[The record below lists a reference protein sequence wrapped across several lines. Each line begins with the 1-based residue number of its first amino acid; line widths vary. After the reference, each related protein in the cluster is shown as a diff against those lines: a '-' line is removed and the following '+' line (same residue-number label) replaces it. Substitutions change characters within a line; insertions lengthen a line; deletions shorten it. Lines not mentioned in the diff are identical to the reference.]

1 MMAALAAEGNA
12 ATFTLDLAKDLFS
25 SMTRKPPEVAA
36 AQSDGSLTVA
46 ATASALT
53 LRSRVLSGSMIMLV
67 SSGIVGVTNFVYNLL
82 IARTLGAVEFGHA
95 AVVYTSLLLLSC
107 FTLSFQMV
115 CSKFVA
121 QNHSMAGKAA
131 IYARLRRRAWIVSTA
146 LAALIVVASGP
157 LSDYLNLPSRSYML
171 LIGLASAFYV
181 PLGVRRG
188 LMQGLYQ
195 FRRLATNFVIE
206 VMVKTFGAFLL
217 LALGMGVLGVVI
229 GMASSV
235 IVAELIAT
243 PAAEIR
249 IRPKFGLEPSFRE
262 GLHAAVFFIGQV
274 LINNVDIVMVKHFF
288 VGPESGLYAVVSL
301 VGRIVFILCWS
312 VVSSMFPIS
321 AGSRTNVRGG
331 KVVLSTAVGLVFMVT
346 SVSLLGIEIA
356 PHGLWK
362 TIFGAGF
369 NLGGSNPYTS
379 LLLLYAAA
387 TGVYSFSVVLMMYE
401 MSRRIANTAWLQ
413 LATSGAVV
421 VGIYL
426 FHRNLHQ
433 VIVVQLVLMTAL
445 LAAVAL
451 PLLLRKTNPAL
462 SCFAGVRK
470 LRRLTEDEVI
480 SEFLKNEFYERE
492 YDGLRSKLLELVY
505 SPDVEDPRE
514 NTLRRAL
521 LFRRR
526 GRMWQELP
534 RDTEW
539 WEIELAADDLDRVRV
554 FPRAHWLR
562 LAHGSLYM
570 PDIVERLQQLADD
583 HDDRPFF
590 RKIQILK
597 EKLQR
602 PVPETAVLLI
612 GVSDESPLT
621 VIEGNHRIAAALMV
635 SPDLMA
641 SRFRFLCGFS
651 PRMTQCC
658 WYQTDLG
665 SLWRYGRNRIRDL
678 GRDRDAQLASMLEAP
693 ASSQDAA

>member
-1 MMAALAAEGNA
+1 MNPRPAELA
-12 ATFTLDLAKDLFS
+12 
-25 SMTRKPPEVAA
+25 P
-36 AQSDGSLTVA
+36 AQLSDGSLAVA
-46 ATASALT
+46 ASGSPLA

-67 SSGIVGVTNFVYNLL
+67 SSAIVGVTNFVYNLL
-82 IARTLGAVEFGHA
+82 VARTLGAVDFGHA
-95 AVVYTSLLLLSC
+95 AVVYTALLLLSC

-131 IYARLRRRAWIVSTA
+131 IYASLRRRAWIVGLA
-146 LAALIVVASGP
+146 LALVIVLASAP
-157 LSDYLNLPSRSYML
+157 LTDYLNLPSRSYML
-171 LIGLASAFYV
+171 LIAVASAFYV

-195 FRRLATNFVIE
+195 FRRLATNFIVE

-229 GMASSV
+229 AMASSV
-235 IVAELIAT
+235 MVAELIAR
-243 PAAEIR
+243 PSPELR
-249 IRPKFGLEPSFRE
+249 ILPKLGLEPSFRE

-321 AGSRTNVRGG
+321 AGSRANVRGG
-331 KVVLSTAVGLVFMVT
+331 KVVLSTAFGLVFIVT
-346 SVSLLGIEIA
+346 AVALLGISLA
-356 PHGLWK
+356 PHSLWK
-362 TIFGAGF
+362 TIFGTGF
-369 NLGGSNPYTS
+369 YLGGANPYSS
-379 LLLLYAAA
+379 LLFLYAAA
-387 TGVYSFSVVLMMYE
+387 TGIYSFSVVLMMYE

-413 LATSGAVV
+413 LATSAAVV

-426 FHRNLHQ
+426 FHHDLHQ

-445 LAAVAL
+445 LAAVAF
-451 PLLLRKTNPAL
+451 PLLLQRQTNAAL

-492 YDGLRSKLLELVY
+492 YDGLRGKLLDLVY

-526 GRMWQELP
+526 GRMWRELP

-539 WEIELAADDLDRVRV
+539 WEIELTSDDLDRVRV

-570 PDIVERLQQLADD
+570 SDIVERLQQLAEDK
-583 HDDRPFF
+583 DDRPFF
-590 RKIQILK
+590 RKIQILQ

-602 PVPETAVLLI
+602 QVPETSILLI
-612 GVSDESPLT
+612 GVNDESPLT
-621 VIEGNHRIAAALMV
+621 VIEGNHRMAAALMT
-635 SPDLMA
+635 SPALMA
-641 SRFRFLCGFS
+641 SRFRFLCGLS
-651 PRMTQCC
+651 PRMTRCC
-658 WYQTDLG
+658 WYQTDFG
-665 SLWRYGRNRIRDL
+665 SLWRYGRNRIKDL
-678 GRDRDAQLASMLEAP
+678 GRDHDAQLASILNSP